1 MKVSI
6 ITYHR
11 VYNYGAALQAY
22 ATEKIFEKL
31 GYEAEIVD
39 YIPKKVKRY
48 GGYRQISYESKMFYS
63 NPLKKFIV
71 SIVKMPS
78 YRKQRKVFDKFLD
91 VQFKMSRPYY
101 SIQELRDNPPEADLY
116 CTGSDQVWN
125 NIYSDGFDEAFFLP
139 YAKVGKKFAFSA
151 SFGRKDFTEEER
163 RQLLS
168 YIKDYQAV
176 SVREKSGLDIINNLP
191 IHLKEH
197 TLDPTLVLEKR
208 EWEKLIK
215 KDNAVEEGYILVY
228 QLHGN
233 SPAET
238 YANIIGKKQG
248 KKVYRII
255 TMMHQ
260 KSNGSNRITI
270 PDVEMFLT
278 LFAKAD
284 LVVTDSFHGTAFSI
298 NFNKNFVVTV
308 PQRTGE
314 RIASILELTKL
325 SNRIAHSS
333 TEALQIAEENI
344 DFDRCEEILA
354 LEREKAVSYIRD
366 AIKLC
371 NDDTM

>member
-1 MKVSI
+1 
-6 ITYHR
+6 
-11 VYNYGAALQAY
+11 
-22 ATEKIFEKL
+22 
-31 GYEAEIVD
+31 
-39 YIPKKVKRY
+39 
-48 GGYRQISYESKMFYS
+48 
-63 NPLKKFIV
+63 
-71 SIVKMPS
+71 
-78 YRKQRKVFDKFLD
+78 
-91 VQFKMSRPYY
+91 
-101 SIQELRDNPPEADLY
+101 
-116 CTGSDQVWN
+116 
-125 NIYSDGFDEAFFLP
+125 
-139 YAKVGKKFAFSA
+139 
-151 SFGRKDFTEEER
+151 
-163 RQLLS
+163 
-168 YIKDYQAV
+168 
-176 SVREKSGLDIINNLP
+176 
-191 IHLKEH
+191 
-197 TLDPTLVLEKR
+197 
-208 EWEKLIK
+208 
-215 KDNAVEEGYILVY
+215 
-228 QLHGN
+228 
-233 SPAET
+233 
-238 YANIIGKKQG
+238 
-248 KKVYRII
+248 
-255 TMMHQ
+255 MMHQ